1 MYEIPSRVAVLVIAL
16 ALGWVPLACVA
27 ELGALDDQTAGAA
40 ADEASALGVADLAPI
55 SFLSIAEGGRYDN
68 GFTITVRAPSTTDYV
83 VYSADGWVLGV
94 ATDVASGF
102 AAVGTFGVLGRRRIV
117 ARAFSDDDEQQ
128 AEAQAT
134 VEVLAADALTAAPT
148 VTFLSPATAEGWY
161 ENGVWLKATV
171 GGEVK
176 SVRYSAD
183 GWAIGTSDAVAN
195 DFALRHTFSQ
205 TGRRV
210 LVVEGLDAGGRV
222 VARAERPIVVL
233 APDGGNGDDDGDTSD
248 APVISPLPYFYQYAN
263 RRHPGASCQ
272 NTSIAMVLGAFG
284 WRGVPDDITAR
295 HGKDRAQSPAGLAAV
310 FNEEAARAGIAARLS
325 ARTSGTIAQLRA
337 LLAADEDDA
346 AVEGAALP
354 VQRQERVVVADEL
367 QQQAVEEV
375 DAGGERTLEAGPGAA
390 GKDEDLVGPALGAN
404 DGDGHGGAAAD
415 AAADL
420 EGVAR
425 GETGGVAL
433 VEALVQREGEL
444 GVERD
449 AGFAGGVGGAA
460 VGGGVHRQDL
470 WRNGGD
476 LKRPR
481 GDLSRSLARGEKP
494 NCESDP
500 TMAWGP
506 RDSPRP
512 PERPALRRLFDPEGS
527 MAMRHAPPQSSHHPR
542 SACVGGPRRL

>member
-68 GFTITVRAPSTTDYV
+68 GFTVTVRAPSTTDYV

-117 ARAFSDDDEQQ
+117 ARAFSDDDGQQ
-128 AEAQAT
+128 AEAQVT

-337 LLAADEDDA
+337 LLAA
-346 AVEGAALP
+346 GKP
-354 VQRQERVVVADEL
+354 VIVHGYFTGFGHVLVAR
-367 QQQAVEEV
+367 AF
-375 DAGGERTLEAGPGAA
+375 
-390 GKDEDLVGPALGAN
+390 
-404 DGDGHGGAAAD
+404 DGDGYIVNDPAG
-415 AAADL
+415 
-420 EGVAR
+420 
-425 GETGGVAL
+425 TWN
-433 VEALVQREGEL
+433 QR
-444 GVERD
+444 
-449 AGFAGGVGGAA
+449 F
-460 VGGGVHRQDL
+460 GGGYPNGWEPSAGRGIRYPRAAFERAIASFDGSTIADGTL
-470 WRNGGD
+470 WFH
-476 LKRPR
+476 
-481 GDLSRSLARGEKP
+481 E
-494 NCESDP
+494 
-500 TMAWGP
+500 
-506 RDSPRP
+506 
-512 PERPALRRLFDPEGS
+512 LR
-527 MAMRHAPPQSSHHPR
+527 
-542 SACVGGPRRL
+542 